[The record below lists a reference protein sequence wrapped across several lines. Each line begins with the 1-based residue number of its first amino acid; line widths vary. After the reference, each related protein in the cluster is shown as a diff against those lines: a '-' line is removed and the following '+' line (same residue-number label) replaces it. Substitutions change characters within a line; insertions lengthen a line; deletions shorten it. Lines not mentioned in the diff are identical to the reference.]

1 MSAVAEI
8 NNLLFNKLP
17 SELILNILLQT
28 KPYDII
34 ALSQTSS
41 MIRNFI
47 KDNLEYIILSF
58 RKIHNSRIWDFIIPT
73 DNLDQY
79 FDDFLKACFCARF
92 DIEYKKNKQEQ
103 YNQQD
108 YDNTLSKLSI
118 YNIEEKY
125 KIHLAYLYD
134 YHEYIELAL
143 YLYYNIDK
151 YIIVIMNK
159 EFVKDV
165 NIFSKYITTILA
177 LNKIGFSKFKY
188 NYSSNGVFDILKLNN
203 EDIEYLKNIKIN
215 TVKNSIIAPNYTNMI
230 KLLKIGFS
238 VKNSYY
244 KSIDCYIDKYME
256 QVIELKNVGFKDENI
271 YDFIKNHIRRIPE
284 IIKLKLAKFGINFI
298 NNYLRIKKDT
308 GFLDIHAPNNYIKL
322 KEYGFKDNLF
332 FKEILQYYIDD
343 NIMIELKKLKD
354 LNIKDIDC
362 LYSACY
368 KNIVLPPPSPFAF
381 GGGFGNG

>member
-1 MSAVAEI
+1 M
-8 NNLLFNKLP
+8 
-17 SELILNILLQT
+17 
-28 KPYDII
+28 
-34 ALSQTSS
+34 
-41 MIRNFI
+41 
-47 KDNLEYIILSF
+47 
-58 RKIHNSRIWDFIIPT
+58 KIHNSRIWDFIIPT

-118 YNIEEKY
+118 YNIEEEY

-134 YHEYIELAL
+134 YHEYIELAM

-151 YIIVIMNK
+151 YIFLIMNK

-284 IIKLKLAKFGINFI
+284 IIKLKLAKFSINFI

-308 GFLDIHAPNNYIKL
+308 GFLDIHATNNYIKL

-354 LNIKDIDC
+354 QDIKDIDC
-362 LYSACY
+362 LYCAYY
-368 KNIVLPPPSPFAF
+368 KNITVLPPPSPFAF
-381 GGGFGNG
+381 GGGFGGGFGNG